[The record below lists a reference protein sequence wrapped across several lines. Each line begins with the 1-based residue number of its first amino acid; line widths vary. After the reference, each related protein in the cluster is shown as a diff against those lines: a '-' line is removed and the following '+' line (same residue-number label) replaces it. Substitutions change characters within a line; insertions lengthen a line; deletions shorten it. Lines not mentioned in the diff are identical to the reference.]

1 MDEKL
6 INSIIRNRRS
16 VYPNDYTGGEISRE
30 TILELLEN
38 ANRAPNHKRTEPWR
52 FFVFMG
58 EGLKRLAGFQSELYK
73 ERSTKEGNFNEKKYE
88 KLQTNPLKSS
98 CIIAIVMK
106 RDERHFLPEVEEL
119 IATGCAMQNIWLS
132 LSSFGLGGYM
142 STGGGT
148 YDPKTK
154 DFLGL
159 DPDDKVLGFFYIG
172 TYDGPVEDKPRKPVE
187 DKITWSE
194 N

>member
-16 VYPNDYTGGEISRE
+16 VYPNDYSGGQISKD
-30 TILELLEN
+30 TILELLKN

-58 EGLKRLAGFQSELYK
+58 EGLKKLAAFQSEHYK
-73 ERSTKEGNFNEKKYE
+73 EKSTAEGNFLEKKYE
-88 KLQTNPLKSS
+88 KLQHNPLKTS
-98 CIIAIVMK
+98 CIIAIAMK
-106 RDERHFLPEVEEL
+106 RDERHLLPEVEEL

-132 LSSFGLGGYM
+132 LSSYVLGGYL

-148 YDPKTK
+148 YDPETK
-154 DFLGL
+154 EFLGL
-159 DPDDKVLGFFYIG
+159 APEDKLLGFFYIG
-172 TYDGPVEDKPRKPVE
+172 TYNGPVEEKDRKPVE
-187 DKITWSE
+187 EKITWIE